1 MSANLTAEAICG
13 LAFVICQAAAPTPPA
28 FAPETS
34 IEERAQRFI
43 DWFIDSDYEDEYIR
57 IAIRGAS
64 SSDQR
69 KKGFKVYIGLR
80 NQPESRET
88 DNRTVVVGYELFAED
103 QDPATADVP
112 IDVEVWKPGP

>member
-1 MSANLTAEAICG
+1 MSANLTAEEICG

-28 FAPETS
+28 FAPETA

-64 SSDQR
+64 SPDQR

-80 NQPESRET
+80 KQPESRET
-88 DNRTVVVGYELFAED
+88 DNRTVFVGYALFAED

>member
-1 MSANLTAEAICG
+1 MSANLTAEEICG

-64 SSDQR
+64 SSYQR
-69 KKGFKVYIGLR
+69 KKGFKVAQFLALC
-80 NQPESRET
+80 SRSKWSKHFT
-88 DNRTVVVGYELFAED
+88 NSPFLALLAMDGSKAAYKIISACSNAVS
-103 QDPATADVP
+103 
-112 IDVEVWKPGP
+112 